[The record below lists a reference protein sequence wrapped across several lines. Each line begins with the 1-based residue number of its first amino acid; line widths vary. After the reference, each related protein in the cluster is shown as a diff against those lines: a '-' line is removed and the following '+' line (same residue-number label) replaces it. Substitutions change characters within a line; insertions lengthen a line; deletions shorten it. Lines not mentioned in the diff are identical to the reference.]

1 MKCVTWKVTRCLVFI
16 QAAAAWKLRH
26 DGTDAA
32 NEMAGIQGKACYE
45 YRCSDGWAPKKDHH
59 RRQGFSDAAC
69 CDKTCALW
77 TCGSGF
83 ASNEAY
89 STNVFQSN
97 EMCCDKTCALV
108 KCQTGFKNKGEKAL
122 ALTHDECCDMTCAAF
137 TCSGNWSQLASASS
151 RVGSDLS
158 TCCQPN
164 CAMFDCKA
172 VGLDSNPAARD
183 RPGSNKEACC
193 LKAAPAVPD
202 PVAPVTPAPTTPAP
216 VVPTCSTWKCPS
228 DSVVPKSKLELPDPD
243 DATCCDKKLCR
254 DFDCIPGWRRNT
266 GANDSPGDSK
276 EECCTAT
283 CKAYHCDLKE
293 GWTSNPDR
301 SHFLASDAET
311 CCLQTCSRHKCSENW
326 VPKAK
331 QDKAGE
337 TDLECC
343 DKTCQLHF
351 CDESAG
357 WKTNVRAA
365 SVAAND
371 DISCCTSTCKR
382 HSCGPGWVL
391 DQAKLDEEKDTDEEC
406 CKPTCS
412 QHKCDASAGWAEDP
426 AASNRVGSSNSVCC
440 LPTCSQRKCGEGW
453 VPNKLKANDA
463 GASDEECCLK
473 TCKLHTCNA
482 ATQLIK
488 KPKIDEVP
496 GATDEECCE
505 SESCKKWP
513 DVFQEAKAGC
523 NQTSIHDDCNNMFE
537 KSTEDGLSIFK
548 RCGYLLVSGQV
559 YRCGLVGSPVQCSPA

>member
-1 MKCVTWKVTRCLVFI
+1 MGAVHGINLNKYASKCCWCISRVTLQKCVTWKVTRCLVFI

-32 NEMAGIQGKACYE
+32 NEMAGWGLEILLFSDQITRSLSEHVTAGLQRRTIIGGKA
-45 YRCSDGWAPKKDHH
+45 
-59 RRQGFSDAAC
+59 
-69 CDKTCALW
+69 
-77 TCGSGF
+77 
-83 ASNEAY
+83 
-89 STNVFQSN
+89 
-97 EMCCDKTCALV
+97 LV
-108 KCQTGFKNKGEKAL
+108 MQL
-122 ALTHDECCDMTCAAF
+122 AVTRPAHFGPAEDMTCAAF

-202 PVAPVTPAPTTPAP
+202 PVPAPVTSAPTTPAP
-216 VVPTCSTWKCPS
+216 VVQTCSTWKCPAG
-228 DSVVPKSKLELPDPD
+228 SVVPTSKLKLPDPD

-254 DFDCIPGWRRNT
+254 DFECIPGWRRNT
-266 GANDSPGDSK
+266 SANDSPGDSK

-283 CKAYHCDLKE
+283 CQAYHCDLKE

-351 CDESAG
+351 CDQSAG

-382 HSCGPGWVL
+382 HSCGLGWVL
-391 DQAKLDEEKDTDEEC
+391 DEAKLDEEKDTDEGC
-406 CKPTCS
+406 CKPTCA

-426 AASNRVGSSNSVCC
+426 AASNR
-440 LPTCSQRKCGEGW
+440 
-453 VPNKLKANDA
+453 
-463 GASDEECCLK
+463 
-473 TCKLHTCNA
+473 A

-488 KPKIDEVP
+488 KPNIDEVS
-496 GATDEECCE
+496 GATDEKCCE

-513 DVFQEAKAGC
+513 DLFQEAKAGC

-559 YRCGLVGSPVQCSPA
+559 YRLALCCTNTVLMARSAQKCRGRDLKGKIQGYIGLLHRRAMGQSLPKAVTSIVLEEDAGPLFRLGSAEMNGHRPAMEDQNC